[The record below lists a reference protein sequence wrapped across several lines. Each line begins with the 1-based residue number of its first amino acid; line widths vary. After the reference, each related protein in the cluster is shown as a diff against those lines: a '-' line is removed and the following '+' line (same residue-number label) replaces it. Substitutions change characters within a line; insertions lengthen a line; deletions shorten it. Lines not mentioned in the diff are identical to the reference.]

1 MQLNIFELNKNELIK
16 RSFEQ
21 IPENIIS
28 TKNDIIRD
36 PTISK
41 QNAKII
47 KEQIPSQ
54 KQKISYEDILSKM
67 GMFVS
72 DGKLHLVNKN
82 AVSVEQQVET
92 NIPQNNYI
100 YNKYFKNDLQQQKEI
115 IAPKTQEEYKK
126 RLLENYIEIL
136 RIKQIKSKKLIMPTS
151 NINIAT
157 GNSNLNKFFS
167 FSKK

>member
-1 MQLNIFELNKNELIK
+1 MDFVQK
-16 RSFEQ
+16 
-21 IPENIIS
+21 IIIVS
-28 TKNDIIRD
+28 HYNL
-36 PTISK
+36 K
-41 QNAKII
+41 QNAKIV
-47 KEQIPSQ
+47 KQQISSQ
-54 KQKISYEDILSKM
+54 NPKISYEDILSKM